1 MKNRL
6 LVFCTILS
14 IFFTSVVVQAQT
26 TVLGYFPSYRA
37 TNVIRYDKLT
47 DIVFSFINPDA
58 SGNLITNNP
67 GDALYGFDNNKFV
80 VVRDNAASNNVR
92 LWIALGGADS
102 GEQRAARL
110 SSVSGNATTRARLV
124 SQFVQFAIDNGCY
137 GIDIDWEFPKT
148 PQAKANHLA
157 LMQALNTEIAN
168 SSNPN
173 LQVSIAVGGEYT
185 GSVNHIQYL
194 DPSLFTT
201 NANLVDKWHIMAYDF
216 PSSYGTNHS
225 SLADAQGSMDGWNA
239 MGVPYSKMV
248 LGVPFYARNSNR
260 SSELM
265 YSQLGGTA
273 STNYNNDSYNGWYYN
288 GKPTLEAKMQ
298 LTSDKGA
305 AGILIWDL
313 GQDRAAGNFSLLD
326 AIDAKAATLCPVPKA
341 NLGPDKGVCLGQSTT
356 LDAGVAAAGG
366 RTFVWK
372 RNGTITGGNTTTIDV
387 NQAGTYTVEI
397 TQGGCTRDDEIVI
410 VTGSSVTTQNASG
423 CDDETLTVSVN
434 SPAQGKT
441 YKWFDAESGGLQLG
455 TGNSYS
461 DVFASNTTVYVEEA
475 SDGVVSYT
483 SDPQTIPLQ
492 ANNIDPVA
500 YSWAGG
506 QYTQLCAQMIVVE
519 SDLTIKSLRAI
530 ASARNGVSGKV
541 KVINSSNHNAVDEAG
556 PFSISGDNTSPTYV
570 YQYLDMTID
579 ITLSPGTYF
588 VYFEPDAGSEGNYGF
603 INTLF
608 QESAEAGVYTLK
620 GSMFQS
626 STDKTGF
633 NPGDEGQN
641 WWAAYGP
648 FLNWNIETG
657 ANASC
662 GRTAATITVQQCG
675 PPVVDITKPI
685 DGTDFLL
692 TDSVKIDATITDEGS
707 ISSVVFEI
715 YKGANLVATLPVS
728 SNGST
733 YSAAWLPN
741 ATGNDY
747 SVRVT
752 AVDNQSNSTT
762 DTVFFTVSTD
772 VSVNRI
778 ASSDV
783 SLFPNPSNSEFTLNI
798 SGVNNYSVYVYSVSG
813 QLVSS
818 SNVTTNNYRFGSDL
832 KPGLYILR
840 VVSDAGVYQSQII
853 KN

>member
-14 IFFTSVVVQAQT
+14 VFFTSVAVQAQT
-26 TVLGYFPSYRA
+26 TVLGYFPSYRS
-37 TNVIRYDKLT
+37 TSVIRYDKLT

-58 SGNLITNNP
+58 NGNLITNNP
-67 GDALYGFDNNKFV
+67 GDALYGFDNNKFA

-92 LWIALGGADS
+92 LWIALGGADA

-110 SSVSGNATTRARLV
+110 SSVCGNPTSRARLV
-124 SQFVQFAIDNGCY
+124 SQFVQFAINNGCY

-148 PQAKANHLA
+148 ATAKANHLA

-173 LQVSIAVGGEYT
+173 LQVSIAVGAEYKF
-185 GSVNHIQYL
+185 SINHIQYL

-201 NANLVDKWHIMAYDF
+201 NANLVDKWNIMAYDF
-216 PSSYGTNHS
+216 PASYGANHS
-225 SLADAQGSMDGWNA
+225 SLADATGSMEGWNA
-239 MGVPYSKMV
+239 AGVPYSKMI
-248 LGVPFYARNSNR
+248 LGVPFYARNANR
-260 SSELM
+260 SGELM
-265 YSQLGGTA
+265 YSQLSGTA
-273 STNYNNDSYNGWYYN
+273 STNYNNDLAGGWYYN
-288 GKPTLEAKMQ
+288 GKPTLEAKMD
-298 LTSDKGA
+298 LTADKGA
-305 AGILIWDL
+305 LGILIWDL
-313 GQDRAAGNFSLLD
+313 GQDRSPGNFSLLD

-341 NLGPDKGVCLGQSTT
+341 NLGPDKGVCLGQSST
-356 LDAGVAAAGG
+356 LDAGVAAASG
-366 RTFVWK
+366 RSFVWK
-372 RNGTITGGNTTTIDV
+372 RDGNIISGSNPTLDV

-423 CDDETLTVSVN
+423 CNDETLTVSVN
-434 SPAQGKT
+434 NPAQGKT

-461 DVFASNTTVYVEEA
+461 DIFPTNTTVYVEEA
-475 SDGVVSYT
+475 SDGVVSYN
-483 SDPQTIPLQ
+483 SEPQTIPLQ
-492 ANNIDPVA
+492 ANGIDPVA

-506 QYTQLCAQMIVVE
+506 QFTQLCAQMIVVE

-530 ASARNGVSGKV
+530 ASARDGLSGKV
-541 KVINSSNHNAVDEAG
+541 KVINSTNYNDVAEAG
-556 PFSISGDNTSPTYV
+556 PFSISGDNTSASFR
-570 YQYLDMTID
+570 YQYLDMTTD
-579 ITLSPGTYF
+579 ITLTPGTYF
-588 VYFEPDAGSEGNYGF
+588 VYFEPDAGSEGSYGF

-633 NPGDEGQN
+633 NPNDEGKS

-662 GRTAATITVQQCG
+662 GRTAATVTVQPCG
-675 PPVVDITKPI
+675 PPVVDITNPI
-685 DGTDFLL
+685 DGTDFPI
-692 TDSVKIDATITDEGS
+692 TDSVKVAATITDEGS
-707 ISSVVFEI
+707 ISSVVIEI
-715 YKGANLVATLPVS
+715 FKGVNLVATLPVS

-733 YSAAWLPN
+733 YSAAWLPT

-747 SVRVT
+747 SVKVT
-752 AVDNQSNSTT
+752 ATDNNNNTT
-762 DTVFFTVSTD
+762 SESINFTVSTD

-818 SNVTTNNYRFGSDL
+818 SNVTTSTFRFGSDL
-832 KPGLYILR
+832 KPGLYVLQ